1 MGRSRPRASEEPSA
15 PVKLLKALFLSKG
28 GRWRYLVVDQPPGE
42 EVRFRVHVD
51 EHRYANQ
58 ENMIVMRTGAES
70 EMLAALDS
78 DYKAA
83 LKEGWQL
90 EGNH

>member
-1 MGRSRPRASEEPSA
+1 M
-15 PVKLLKALFLSKG
+15 
-28 GRWRYLVVDQPPGE
+28 WVDQPPGE

-51 EHRYANQ
+51 EQRYAST

-78 DYKAA
+78 DLQAA
-83 LKEGWQL
+83 LKDGWEL
-90 EGNH
+90 ERQG